1 MQLRLAL
8 HGHFTGIVCARDE
21 DRTHLL
27 LEGVELLLQLIL
39 IAQIMSS
46 ESLSHALGKLSHE
59 AAPFGLRSLLIE
71 RWQLREGLRERFARQ
86 LGDSEVAQL
95 FELLK
100 EQDLCCLTVDTVD

>member
-21 DRTHLL
+21 ERTHLL

-39 IAQIMSS
+39 DAQVESS

-59 AAPFGLRSLLIE
+59 AAPFGLRGLLIE
-71 RWQLREGLRERFARQ
+71 RRQLREGLYERFARQ

-95 FELLK
+95 FELLQ
-100 EQDLCCLTVDTVD
+100 EQELCSLGACPVD